1 MSSGF
6 GAFGGVGRCYKFW
19 IEFKKCMN
27 EAPARE
33 LCIPAK
39 EDYMECL
46 HHKKEFT
53 RLNKIEDQR
62 RHLEVNGDGGGGGGG
77 H

>member
-6 GAFGGVGRCYKFW
+6 GARGGVGRCYPFW
-19 IEFKKCMN
+19 TDFTTCMSRA
-27 EAPARE
+27 ETPSVCKEKR
-33 LCIPAK
+33 
-39 EDYMECL
+39 EDYIECL

-53 RLNKIEDQR
+53 RLNAIEEQKR
-62 RHLEVNGDGGGGGGG
+62 LNAERGGGG

>member
-6 GAFGGVGRCYKFW
+6 GAFGGEGRCYKYW
-19 IEFKKCMN
+19 MSFKQCMA
-27 EAPARE
+27 ETDDKV
-33 LCIPAK
+33 LCVPAK
-39 EDYMECL
+39 EDYIECL

-53 RLNKIEDQR
+53 RLNAIEEQKR
-62 RHLEVNGDGGGGGGG
+62 LNAERGGGG